1 VNLALFLFAFKVL
14 TSAALGWRQLLP
26 GTVLAGVA
34 WTILQVVGGYY
45 VTHQLKSAS
54 QVYGTLAL
62 VIGLLSWL
70 YLGAQLFI
78 YSAELNVVVAKHL
91 FPRSMFPPP
100 LTEGDKRGISTVAKV
115 DELRPEATV
124 EVDFES
130 QPDGAARDPGA
141 ARDREPVRD
150 PGAERPRTTQH

>member
-1 VNLALFLFAFKVL
+1 
-14 TSAALGWRQLLP
+14 
-26 GTVLAGVA
+26 
-34 WTILQVVGGYY
+34 
-45 VTHQLKSAS
+45 
-54 QVYGTLAL
+54 VYGTLAL

-91 FPRSMFPPP
+91 YPRSMFPPP

-130 QPDGAARDPGA
+130 PQPDGEAARDPGA
-141 ARDREPVRD
+141 AGNREPARD
-150 PGAERPRTTQH
+150 PGAERPRTTQR